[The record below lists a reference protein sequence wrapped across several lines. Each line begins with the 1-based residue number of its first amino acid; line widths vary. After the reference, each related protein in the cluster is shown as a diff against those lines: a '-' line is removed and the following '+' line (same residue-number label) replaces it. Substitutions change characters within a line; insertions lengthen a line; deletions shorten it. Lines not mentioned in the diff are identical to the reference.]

1 MPFYDFRCEECD
13 KLVED
18 EFFKLADEK
27 KIECCGIQM
36 KQAFLKAPGL
46 SDPGGIGQISK
57 QHRVVVNQ
65 HHISSQMVFLTYHY
79 LYTSDNVLWKIDLIR
94 QELPA
99 EHELG
104 LMYSSSAMGWE
115 HAQQSARHSHKPDT
129 SLVIS

>member
-46 SDPGGIGQISK
+46 SDPGGIGQKWTNDGYQMTDPGGSGNLRNVTKKFEKGK
-57 QHRVVVNQ
+57 Q
-65 HHISSQMVFLTYHY
+65 
-79 LYTSDNVLWKIDLIR
+79 
-94 QELPA
+94 
-99 EHELG
+99 
-104 LMYSSSAMGWE
+104 
-115 HAQQSARHSHKPDT
+115 
-129 SLVIS
+129 VI